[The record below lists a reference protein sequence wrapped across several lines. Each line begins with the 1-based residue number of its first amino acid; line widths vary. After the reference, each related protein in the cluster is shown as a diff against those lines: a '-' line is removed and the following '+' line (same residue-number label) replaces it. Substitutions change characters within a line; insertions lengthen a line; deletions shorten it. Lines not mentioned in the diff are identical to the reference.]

1 MSNLNIKNKKAWFE
15 YEIIERIVTGIELT
29 GTEIK
34 SIRAGKASL
43 AEAYCKIIESEMF
56 IIGMNIS
63 EYTHGTYN
71 NHEPRRQRKLLL
83 ERRDINRF
91 ESKVNVKGL
100 AIVPLRLFINEN
112 GWAKL
117 EIALAKGK
125 KTFDKRETLKQSDA
139 KREMD
144 RNAKY

>member
-1 MSNLNIKNKKAWFE
+1 
-15 YEIIERIVTGIELT
+15 
-29 GTEIK
+29 
-34 SIRAGKASL
+34 
-43 AEAYCKIIESEMF
+43 
-56 IIGMNIS
+56 MNIS